1 MAGEPIP
8 GSDAK
13 QYKMTWSHD
22 RSKPYAY
29 ETYFTNSDP
38 TVILDQANRLL
49 KARQSFLKATAY
61 YIHLVEIGG
70 RTLFYLRGF

>member
-8 GSDAK
+8 GSEAK

-22 RSKPYAY
+22 RKSPHGY
-29 ETYFTNSDP
+29 ETYFNDSDP
-38 TVILDQANRLL
+38 NAILAQANKLL
-49 KARQSFLKATAY
+49 HARQSFLKATAY